1 MIVSFLIK
9 IFGGYNNLRKR
20 YNCSKTPFMKR
31 LYLNLNRI
39 YNHQTNSFLPFNNV
53 VKGFI
58 NFPHNV
64 YGVFISGGAEIGLNC
79 TIYQQ
84 VTIGSNMLIDS
95 KGLGSPIIGDNCLI
109 GAGAKIIGNV
119 RIGNNCRIGAN
130 AVVTKDL
137 PDNSVIVISASN
149 IYQKQNLINKTY
161 SYTKNG
167 WSYFENG
174 LLVKEENT
182 DVLSKLSD
190 I

>member
-1 MIVSFLIK
+1 MISFIIK

-20 YNCSKTPFMKR
+20 YHCSKNPFIKF
-31 LYLNLNRI
+31 LYLNLNRL

-53 VKGFI
+53 VKGPI

-64 YGVFISGGAEIGLNC
+64 YGIFISGSAQIGLNC

-95 KGLGSPIIGDNCLI
+95 KGLGSPVIGDNCLI

-119 RIGNNCRIGAN
+119 KVGNNCRIGAN
-130 AVVTKDL
+130 AIVTKDL
-137 PDNSVIVISASN
+137 PDNSVIVLSSPV
-149 IYQKQNLINKTY
+149 IYKKHQIINKTY
-161 SYTKNG
+161 SYSKNT

-174 LLVKEENT
+174 MLVVEDDDEI
-182 DVLSKLSD
+182 LSKLNSL
-190 I
+190 